1 MIGYNPP
8 HALLRPG
15 IAIPFLL
22 LALIWGSTWLVIKD
36 QLAPAPP
43 AWSVA
48 WRFMIAAAG
57 MYIVAL
63 VSGQGFR
70 MTLSGHVLAVIIGLT
85 QFSINFNLVYE
96 AEIRLTSGIVA
107 VLFGLLLV
115 PNAILSRI
123 FLGHPITPRF
133 VFGSAIG
140 MGGIAMLLMHEAR
153 RADLSGTVSAGVM
166 LAALAIL
173 SVSIS
178 NVLQASD
185 TAKSRPLY
193 TLLAWSMLWGAI
205 ANLVYAFVAGGP
217 PAIPASP
224 RYWAGVAYLAV
235 MGSVVTFPLYF
246 KLIRELGAGR
256 AAYNGVVVPVVA
268 MTLSTL
274 FEDYRWSLLAAGGAA
289 LALVGMVV
297 ALRSRQVPPPMPE
310 SNPLNPSR

>member
-1 MIGYNPP
+1 
-8 HALLRPG
+8 
-15 IAIPFLL
+15 
-22 LALIWGSTWLVIKD
+22 
-36 QLAPAPP
+36 
-43 AWSVA
+43 
-48 WRFMIAAAG
+48 
-57 MYIVAL
+57 
-63 VSGQGFR
+63 
-70 MTLSGHVLAVIIGLT
+70 
-85 QFSINFNLVYE
+85 
-96 AEIRLTSGIVA
+96 
-107 VLFGLLLV
+107 
-115 PNAILSRI
+115 
-123 FLGHPITPRF
+123 
-133 VFGSAIG
+133 

-224 RYWAGVAYLAV
+224 RYWAGVAYLAM

-297 ALRSRQVPPPMPE
+297 ALRGRQVPPPAPE

>member
-1 MIGYNPP
+1 MIGYRPP

-22 LALIWGSTWLVIKD
+22 LVLIWGSTWLVIKD

-48 WRFMIAAAG
+48 WRFVIAAAG
-57 MYIVAL
+57 MFLVAKI
-63 VSGQGFR
+63 SGQGFR
-70 MTLSGHVLAVIIGLT
+70 MTFSGHVLALIIGLT

-123 FLGHPITPRF
+123 FLGHAITLRF
-133 VFGSAIG
+133 ALGSLIG
-140 MGGIAMLLMHEAR
+140 IGGIVLLLIHEAR
-153 RADLSGTVSAGVM
+153 AAEIGGTVGIGVM
-166 LAALAIL
+166 LVAVAIL
-173 SVSIS
+173 SVSIA

-193 TLLAWSMLWGAI
+193 TLLAWSMLWGMVANI
-205 ANLVYAFVAGGP
+205 AYAWAVAGLP
-217 PAIPASP
+217 VIPQTP
-224 RYWAGVAYLAV
+224 RYWAGVAYLALI
-235 MGSVVTFPLYF
+235 GSVVTFPLYF
-246 KLIRELGAGR
+246 RLIRDLGAGR
-256 AAYNGVVVPVVA
+256 AAYNGVLVPVVA
-268 MTLSTL
+268 MTLSTV
-274 FEDYRWSLLAAGGAA
+274 FENYRWSWLAAAGAA

>member
-48 WRFMIAAAG
+48 WRFIIAAAG
-57 MYIVAL
+57 MFMVAL
-63 VSGQGFR
+63 VSRQGFR
-70 MTLSGHVLAVIIGLT
+70 MTLSGHVLAVIIGLA

-115 PNAILSRI
+115 PNAVLSRI
-123 FLGHPITPRF
+123 FLGHPITARF
-133 VFGSAIG
+133 MLGSAIG
-140 MGGIAMLLMHEAR
+140 IGGIAMLLLHEAR
-153 RADLSGTVSAGVM
+153 RVELEGTVSAGVT
-166 LAALAIL
+166 LTALAIL
-173 SVSIS
+173 SVSVS

-185 TAKSRPLY
+185 TARSRPLY

-205 ANLVYAFVAGGP
+205 ANLLYALVAAGP
-217 PAIPASP
+217 PVIPASP
-224 RYWAGVAYLAV
+224 RYWAGVAYLSV
-235 MGSVVTFPLYF
+235 IGSVVTFPLYF
-246 KLIRELGAGR
+246 KLIREIGAGR

-268 MTLSTL
+268 MTLSTW
-274 FEDYRWSLLAAGGAA
+274 FEAYRWSWLAAGGAV

-297 ALRSRQVPPPMPE
+297 ALRGRQIPPPPPE